1 MIDYNKVYNKQVLDN
16 LTLIMRQEFVK
27 YPIRF
32 DNKFIGNSFF
42 KLTPL
47 QDELVD
53 LRTKGAIREYTIQIT
68 YNEKHRGRYTK
79 RSGLNNRVRVIERL
93 KEILRRNAASIDE
106 FLQFTTADGKEF
118 LTSDSD
124 NLVVFRRPL
133 LVTSQDQF
141 FITSDNKAF
150 SLFPQILTYDWHDA
164 TLESVN
170 YDTESENPS
179 YVSATADFK
188 CLVEEIYA

>member
-16 LTLIMRQEFVK
+16 LTLIMRQEFLK

-79 RSGLNNRVRVIERL
+79 GSGLNNRVRVIERL
-93 KEILRRNAASIDE
+93 KEIH
-106 FLQFTTADGKEF
+106 
-118 LTSDSD
+118 
-124 NLVVFRRPL
+124 LVVFRRPL

-150 SLFPQILTYDWHDA
+150 TLFPQILTYDWHDA

>member
-1 MIDYNKVYNKQVLDN
+1 MIDFNKVYNKQVLDN
-16 LTLIMRQEFVK
+16 LTLIMRQEFLK

-79 RSGLNNRVRVIERL
+79 GSGLNNRVRVIERL

-106 FLQFTTADGKEF
+106 FLQFTTADGKVKI
-118 LTSDSD
+118 
-124 NLVVFRRPL
+124 N
-133 LVTSQDQF
+133 
-141 FITSDNKAF
+141 
-150 SLFPQILTYDWHDA
+150 SL
-164 TLESVN
+164 
-170 YDTESENPS
+170 
-179 YVSATADFK
+179 
-188 CLVEEIYA
+188 